1 MTTVYLIR
9 HAEAEGNL
17 YRRFQG
23 WHDGL
28 ITEKGTQQ
36 IEALAARFAD
46 IPIDAVYSSDLRRTM
61 TTAGAIIFLIN
72 PGKKLLVFNLFDKV
86 YLGEYPMASLI
97 ATLIIVIVLS
107 VEGLVWLISR
117 KEGKGYVS

>member
-1 MTTVYLIR
+1 MTKIYLIR

-17 YRRFQG
+17 YRRIHGQYNSLVTDNG
-23 WHDGL
+23 YS
-28 ITEKGTQQ
+28 Q
-36 IEALAARFAD
+36 IAALEHRFAD
-46 IPIDAVYSSDLRRTM
+46 IHVDAVYASDLFRPM

-97 ATLIIVIVLS
+97 ATLIIVIVLA

>member
-1 MTTVYLIR
+1 MTTIYLIR

-17 YRRFQG
+17 YRRIHGQYNSLVTDNG
-23 WHDGL
+23 YS
-28 ITEKGTQQ
+28 Q
-36 IEALAARFAD
+36 IAVLEQRFAGVH
-46 IPIDAVYSSDLRRTM
+46 IDAVYASDRFRTV

-97 ATLIIVIVLS
+97 ATLIIVIVLA

-117 KEGKGYVS
+117 REGKRYVS